1 MTQRRQGR
9 MSTIIRWEFS
19 RGHERVSCQVDS
31 NAARG
36 AGAAF
41 DVALRLGPS
50 SRLADEA
57 SETFESVAP
66 ALRRHAMLASSL
78 RDTGWRLVAYT
89 R

>member
-1 MTQRRQGR
+1 MTLRRQGH

-31 NAARG
+31 NEHG
-36 AGAAF
+36 TGAAF
-41 DVALRLGPS
+41 DVALVPS
-50 SRLADEA
+50 RRARPQA
-57 SETFESVAP
+57 SETFDSVAP

-78 RDTGWRLVAYT
+78 RDSGWRLVGYT

>member
-31 NAARG
+31 KAERG

-41 DVALRLGPS
+41 DVALVPS
-50 SRLADEA
+50 SRLVDEA
-57 SETFESVAP
+57 SETFDSVAP

>member
-1 MTQRRQGR
+1 MTQRRQGH

-31 NAARG
+31 KAERG

-41 DVALRLGPS
+41 DVALVPS
-50 SRLADEA
+50 RHSLDQP
-57 SETFESVAP
+57 SETFDSVAP

>member
-1 MTQRRQGR
+1 

-31 NAARG
+31 NERG

-41 DVALRLGPS
+41 DVALVPS
-50 SRLADEA
+50 RRRRHQD
-57 SETFESVAP
+57 SETFDSVAP

-78 RDTGWRLVAYT
+78 RDSGWRLVGYT